1 MKTSIK
7 VLILM
12 LGFVTNT
19 LQAQEFF
26 ICDEN
31 GDLGKVNLQ
40 DCSYK
45 RIPQKRNG
53 WFIGDITFNPNG
65 KMYGVA
71 NATFFQL
78 DTLPNSVSI
87 PITNIS
93 IPGSTSL
100 TADQNGI
107 IYGAGSQYWS
117 YNPST
122 KVFKNYGY
130 MVAEGDT
137 IKAAGDLT
145 YYNGDLYVVSTKNK
159 LVKLNLQNP
168 TLCTTIMA
176 FSNQN
181 IVLGIVS
188 FKDCE
193 GSKTYAITAGD
204 SSKIL
209 EIDWENKTTKHV
221 CTIPVEALG
230 AASRFEYL
238 ASKPDITYIEQYTC
252 DKTREG
258 ITTQKLRNVQNCDST
273 ITIKTLY
280 IGSSPT
286 FTSFYTCDKREIKTD
301 TIRFKN
307 IRGCDSLIISTGI
320 LKNDTLTINQ
330 TICQGDSIYFNNR
343 YLKDAG
349 NYYQSFTRAPLCDSI
364 IHLNLSLK
372 ARSIQTI
379 ESWTCESSKV
389 KYDTLKKNINAICD
403 TIFLHHNRLA
413 LRTYDSTYIDKI
425 LCFGEK
431 YYWDSR
437 FLSSNDTYKAIF
449 KNEYG
454 CDSLVTL
461 NLKILDK
468 DSIFQEKQTCNPKKL
483 GLKKDVL
490 INHRG
495 CDSVVLT
502 NFTLREEIR
511 FNQSLRLCE
520 GTSLRVGD
528 TIYKTS
534 GTYVRRLKNTE
545 GCDSIVST
553 DLTIVHLDLKMPN
566 DTFLNLGD
574 SIYLLG
580 NSRADFPIKWK
591 WTPQSAVS
599 CDSCNG
605 TWTMPIFPTMYSL
618 TISDSVS
625 KCRKEGRVY
634 IRTGRECS
642 VFVPNIF
649 SPNGDGKND
658 NLKIYYG
665 NCVKRIERYAIY
677 NRWGNLIKQHSFNT
691 QESIA
696 KEVDIWDGLING
708 KIADADLYVYYV
720 VVEYINGF
728 QEVVKGDVMV
738 LGD

>member
-1 MKTSIK
+1 MKTFIK
-7 VLILM
+7 LLILM

-40 DCSYK
+40 NCSYK

-117 YNPST
+117 YNPLT
-122 KVFKNYGY
+122 KAFKNYGY

-168 TLCTTIMA
+168 TRCTTIMA

-209 EIDWENKTTKHV
+209 EIDWQNKTTKHV
-221 CTIPVEALG
+221 CTIPVEVLG

-252 DKTREG
+252 DKTMEG
-258 ITTQKLRNVQNCDST
+258 IITQKLRNVQNCDST

-286 FTSFYTCDKREIKTD
+286 FTSFYTCDKRAIKTD
-301 TIRFKN
+301 TIRLKN
-307 IRGCDSLIISTGI
+307 IHGCDSLIISTGI
-320 LKNDTLTINQ
+320 LRNDTLTINQ
-330 TICQGDSIYFNNR
+330 TICQGDSIYFNNQ

-349 NYYQSFTRAPLCDSI
+349 NYYQNFARAFLCDSI

-372 ARSIQTI
+372 SRPIQTT

-389 KYDTLKKNINAICD
+389 KSDTLKKNLSTICD
-403 TIFLHHNRLA
+403 TLFVHHNKLA
-413 LRTYDSTYIDKI
+413 LRTYDSIYINEA

-431 YYWDSR
+431 YYWDNRS
-437 FLSSNDTYKAIF
+437 LSSNDTYKAIF

-483 GLKKDVL
+483 GIKKDVL
-490 INHRG
+490 KNQRG

-511 FNQSLRLCE
+511 FNQTLRFCE

-553 DLTIVHLDLKMPN
+553 DLTIVHLNLKMPN

-574 SIYLLG
+574 SLYLFGVSQTDL
-580 NSRADFPIKWK
+580 PIKWK

-605 TWTMPIFPTMYSL
+605 TWAMPVFPTMYSL
-618 TISDSVS
+618 TISDSIS

-677 NRWGNLIKQHSFNT
+677 NRWGNLIKQHSFNAP
-691 QESIA
+691 ESIA

>member
-1 MKTSIK
+1 MFC
-7 VLILM
+7 LI
-12 LGFVTNT
+12 VNT
-19 LQAQEFF
+19 LLAQTFF
-26 ICDEN
+26 ICDDN
-31 GDLGKVNLQ
+31 GDLGKVDLSN
-40 DCSYK
+40 CSYK
-45 RIPQKRNG
+45 HIPQNRGG
-53 WFIGDITFNPNG
+53 WFIGDIAFNPNG
-65 KMYGVA
+65 KLYGVA
-71 NATFFQL
+71 NNRFFTL
-78 DTLPNSVSI
+78 DTLLNGNSNYINNV
-87 PITNIS
+87 T
-93 IPGSTSL
+93 IPGTTSL
-100 TADQNGI
+100 TSDDKGI
-107 IYGAGSQYWS
+107 IYGAAIDYWA
-117 YNPST
+117 YNPQT
-122 KVFKNYGY
+122 EVFKNYGV

-145 YYNGDLYVVSTKNK
+145 FYNGELYVISTKNK
-159 LVKLNLQNP
+159 LVKINLEKP
-168 TLCTTIMA
+168 TQCQTIMT
-176 FSNQN
+176 FSNQD
-181 IVLGIVS
+181 IVLGIVTI
-188 FKDCE
+188 KDCE
-193 GSKTYAITAGD
+193 GSKSYAITASD

-209 EIDWENKTTKHV
+209 EIDWINRTTKHI
-221 CTIPVEALG
+221 CTIPIQATG
-230 AASRFEYL
+230 ASSQFEYL
-238 ASKPDITYIEQYTC
+238 ASKPDVTYIEQYTC
-252 DKTREG
+252 DKTKEG
-258 ITTQKLRNVQNCDST
+258 ITTQRLRNVQNCDST
-273 ITIKTLY
+273 VTIKTLY
-280 IGSSPT
+280 VGSSPT

-301 TIRFKN
+301 TIRLKN
-307 IRGCDSLIISTGI
+307 IRGCDSLIISTGV
-320 LKNDTLTINQ
+320 LKNDTVTINQ

-372 ARSIQTI
+372 ARPIQTI

-389 KYDTLKKNINAICD
+389 KSDTLKKNLSMICD
-403 TIFLHHNRLA
+403 TVFVHHNKLA
-413 LRTYDSTYIDKI
+413 LRTYDSINIDKT

-431 YYWDSR
+431 YYWNNR
-437 FLSSNDTYKAIF
+437 FLSSIDTYKAML

-468 DSIFQEKQTCNPKKL
+468 DSIFQEKKTCNPKKL
-483 GLKKDVL
+483 GIRKDALK
-490 INHRG
+490 NQQG
-495 CDSVVLT
+495 CDSIVVT

-511 FNQSLRLCE
+511 FNQVLRLCE

-534 GTYVRRLKNTE
+534 GIYVKRLKNTE

-574 SIYLLG
+574 SLYLLG
-580 NSRADFPIKWK
+580 ISQTDFPIKWK
-591 WTPQSAVS
+591 WTPQPAIS

-605 TWTMPIFPTMYSL
+605 TWAMPIFPTMYSL
-618 TISDSVS
+618 TISDSIS
-625 KCRKEGRVY
+625 NCRKEGRVY
-634 IRTGRECS
+634 VRTGRECA
-642 VFVPNIF
+642 VFLPNIF

-677 NRWGNLIKQHSFNT
+677 NRWGNLIKQHSFNA

-696 KEVDIWDGLING
+696 KEMDIWDGLING